1 MKVKEYF
8 KAGLWT
14 DNPVLIQ
21 FLGLCPAL
29 AITTTTLN
37 AFTMGLCLTL
47 VLIGSNVLIALLRR
61 LIPHHVRIIF
71 YVLIISGLVSLVE
84 MILSTFFND
93 LYNALGIF
101 VPLIAANGILLARA
115 ETFASKNKV
124 LPGLLDGVAMGCGF
138 TIVLVL
144 VGLIREVVGSGTIFG
159 YTLFGGISPLSVFAL
174 PAGGF
179 LTLGLLASAA
189 QFFRNRAKR
198 GSHDGTV

>member
-14 DNPVLIQ
+14 ENPVLIQ

-124 LPGLLDGVAMGCGF
+124 LPGMGLQPSACDDRKPPRLVHFPTEKLGRAAALLH
-138 TIVLVL
+138 
-144 VGLIREVVGSGTIFG
+144 
-159 YTLFGGISPLSVFAL
+159 P
-174 PAGGF
+174 
-179 LTLGLLASAA
+179 
-189 QFFRNRAKR
+189 
-198 GSHDGTV
+198 